1 MAQCVQIFNFSKK
14 VRRPMQR
21 LPAISNKL
29 FFAIVKDT
37 HGTVV
42 ERIHNRAQSA
52 VWSQL
57 LREHDL

>member
-1 MAQCVQIFNFSKK
+1 
-14 VRRPMQR
+14 MQR